1 MTLNKHLNKI
11 KMRSLHTLLLLI
23 ISSFLFAQKK
33 EIKPTDPFAGLDTV
47 LQKVLKDRKAV
58 GFAVA
63 VVKKDKIIYSKGF
76 GYRDYEKQLPVTT
89 NTLFAIG
96 SCTKAFTASLLGL
109 LNKDGK
115 LDLDKPAREYL
126 PELKFFKDEMNNSI
140 TVRDMM
146 CHRTGLPRHDY
157 SWYLF
162 NTASRDSLLKRIQY
176 QEPTAPVR
184 QAWQYNNFMFLAQGM
199 ISEKLMGKSWEQNV
213 KEKIFTPLGMSSSNF
228 SIHDLAKMS
237 DASLGYVIFKD
248 SIIKKTDYY
257 DINAMGPAGSINS
270 NVNEMANW
278 VITWVNGG
286 KFNGKEILPSNY
298 VTQAMSSQ
306 MVVGAALPD
315 KEVPD
320 AFLSNYGFG
329 WFLSSYRGHYRVEHG
344 GNIDGFSASSS
355 FFPSDSI
362 GIIVLTNQNGSAVP
376 GIVRNTIADKIFGL
390 NKIDWNK
397 RTNDAQAKAKAA
409 AKEAEKKTTSNKK
422 QGTKPSHKLNDY
434 EGLFNNPGYGTIE
447 IYTKNDSLFFRSR
460 NGDAFL
466 RHYHYDFFEL
476 FPIDKKDGV
485 DTTGPAQLNIQY
497 HMNAAGDIDMM
508 SLPIQPGLKDI
519 EFNRI
524 PKPKEI
530 AKADL
535 EKFVGEYELRPNVF
549 AKFYIKGEKTL
560 YAFIEGQPEY
570 ELVPVEKNKFELKIL
585 KGYSVLFDE
594 NEKGEITACSFIQP
608 NGTLKAPRKK

>member
-1 MTLNKHLNKI
+1 MK
-11 KMRSLHTLLLLI
+11 SLPIVLLI
-23 ISSFLFAQKK
+23 VISSSLFAQKTTSK
-33 EIKPTDPFAGLDTV
+33 QSDPFAGLDTV
-47 LQKVLKDRKAV
+47 LQKILKDRKAA

-63 VVKKDKIIYSKGF
+63 VVSKDKIIYSKGF
-76 GYRDYEKQLPVTT
+76 GYRDHEKQLPVTT

-109 LNKDGK
+109 LNKEGK
-115 LDLDKPAREYL
+115 LDLDKPATEYL

-140 TVRDMM
+140 TVRDIM

-176 QEPTAPVR
+176 QEPTALLR
-184 QAWQYNNFMFLAQGM
+184 QTWQYNNFMFLVQGM

-213 KEKIFTPLGMSSSNF
+213 KEKILTPLGMNSSNF
-228 SIHDLAKMS
+228 SVHDLAKMS
-237 DASLGYVIFKD
+237 DASLGYVAFKD

-278 VITWVNGG
+278 VITWINGG

-298 VTQAMSSQ
+298 VNQAMSSQ

-344 GNIDGFSASSS
+344 GNIDGFSASTS

-376 GIVRNTIADKIFGL
+376 GIVRNTIADRLFGL

-422 QGTKPSHKLNDY
+422 TGTKPSHKFSDY
-434 EGLFNNPGYGTIE
+434 EGLFNNPGYGTID
-447 IYTKNDSLFFRSR
+447 IFSKNDSLFFRSR

-466 RHYHYDFFEL
+466 RHYHYDFFEM
-476 FPIDKKDGV
+476 FPIDKKEGI
-485 DTTGPAQLNIQY
+485 DTTGPAQLKIQY
-497 HMNAAGDIDMM
+497 HMNAAGDIDMLT
-508 SLPIQPGLKDI
+508 LPIQAGLKDI

-524 PKPKEI
+524 PKPKEV

-570 ELVPVEKNKFELKIL
+570 ELVPVEKNKFELKVM

>member
-1 MTLNKHLNKI
+1 
-11 KMRSLHTLLLLI
+11 MRSLHTLLFLI

-184 QAWQYNNFMFLAQGM
+184 QSWQYNNFMFLAQGM

-213 KEKIFTPLGMSSSNF
+213 KDNIFTPLGMNSSNF
-228 SIHDLAKMS
+228 SVHDLGKMS
-237 DASLGYVIFKD
+237 DASLGYVVFKD

-257 DINAMGPAGSINS
+257 EINAMGPAGSINS

-278 VITWVNGG
+278 VITWINGG

-298 VTQAMSSQ
+298 VNQAMSSQ

-344 GNIDGFSASSS
+344 GNIDGFSASTS

-376 GIVRNTIADKIFGL
+376 GIVRNTIADQLFGL

-397 RTNDAQAKAKAA
+397 RANDAQAKAKVA
-409 AKEAEKKTTSNKK
+409 AKDAEKKITSNKK
-422 QGTKPSHKLNDY
+422 TGTKPSHKTSDY

-535 EKFVGEYELRPNVF
+535 EKFVGEYELQPGTV

-560 YAFIEGQPEY
+560 YLFVEGQPEY
-570 ELVPVEKNKFELKIL
+570 ELVPTEKNKFELKGV
-585 KGYSVLFDE
+585 KGYSVLFEE
-594 NEKGEITACSFIQP
+594 NNKLEITLASFVQP
-608 NGTLKAPRKK
+608 NGTFKAKRKTL

>member
-1 MTLNKHLNKI
+1 MK
-11 KMRSLHTLLLLI
+11 SLHTLLLLVI
-23 ISSFLFAQKK
+23 CRSLSAQKK
-33 EIKPTDPFAGLDTV
+33 EIKPADPFAGLDTV
-47 LQKVLKDRKAV
+47 LQKVLKDRKAA

-63 VVKKDKIIYSKGF
+63 VVSKDKIIYSKGF
-76 GYRDYEKQLPVTT
+76 GYRDYEKQLPVTI

-96 SCTKAFTASLLGL
+96 SCTKAFTASLLGM
-109 LNKDGK
+109 LNKEGK
-115 LDLDKPAREYL
+115 LDFDKPATEYL
-126 PELKFFKDEMNNSI
+126 PGLKFFRDEMNNSV

-184 QAWQYNNFMFLAQGM
+184 QTWQYNNFMFLAQGM
-199 ISEKLMGKSWEQNV
+199 ISEKLTGKSWEQNV
-213 KEKIFTPLGMSSSNF
+213 KENIFTPLGMNSSNF
-228 SIHDLAKMS
+228 SVHDLEKLS
-237 DASLGYVIFKD
+237 DPALGYVLFRD
-248 SIIKKTDYY
+248 SIIKKIDYY
-257 DINAMGPAGSINS
+257 YINAMGPAGSINS

-278 VITWVNGG
+278 VITWINGG
-286 KFNGKEILPSNY
+286 KFNSKEILPLNY
-298 VTQAMSSQ
+298 VKQAISSQ

-329 WFLSSYRGHYRVEHG
+329 WFLSAYRGHYRVEHG
-344 GNIDGFSASSS
+344 GNIDGFSSSTS

-362 GIIVLTNQNGSAVP
+362 GIIVLSNQNGSAVP
-376 GIVRNTIADKIFGL
+376 GIVRNTIADRLLGL
-390 NKIDWNK
+390 NKFDWNQ
-397 RTNDAQAKAKAA
+397 RANDAQAKAKVA
-409 AKEAEKKTTSNKK
+409 AKDAEKKITSTKK
-422 QGTKPSHKLNDY
+422 QGTKPSHKLTDY

-447 IYTKNDSLFFRSR
+447 IFSKADSLFFRSR

-466 RHYHYDFFEL
+466 RHYHYDAFEL
-476 FPIDKKDGV
+476 FPIDKKDGI
-485 DTTGPAQLNIQY
+485 DTTGPAQINIQY

-508 SLPIQPGLKDI
+508 SLPVQQGLKDI
-519 EFNRI
+519 EFNRMA
-524 PKPKEI
+524 KPKEM

-535 EKFVGEYELRPNVF
+535 EKFVGEYELKPGVF
-549 AKFYIKGEKTL
+549 AKFYTKGGNTL

-570 ELVPVEKNKFELKIL
+570 ELVPVEKNKFEFKIL

-594 NEKGEITACSFIQP
+594 NGKGEITDCNIIQP
-608 NGTLKAPRKK
+608 NGTLKAPRIK

>member
-1 MTLNKHLNKI
+1 
-11 KMRSLHTLLLLI
+11 MRSLHTLLLLI
-23 ISSFLFAQKK
+23 IGSSLLAQKTTSK
-33 EIKPTDPFAGLDTV
+33 QPDPFAGLDTV
-47 LQKVLKDRKAV
+47 LQKVLKDRKAA

-63 VVKKDKIIYSKGF
+63 VISKDKIIYSKGF
-76 GYRDYEKQLPVTT
+76 GYRDNEQKLPVTT

-96 SCTKAFTASLLGL
+96 SCTKAFTASLLGS
-109 LNKDGK
+109 LNKEGK
-115 LDLDKPAREYL
+115 LELDKPATEYL

-140 TVRDMM
+140 TVRDIM

-184 QAWQYNNFMFLAQGM
+184 QTWQYNNFMFLAQGM

-213 KEKIFTPLGMSSSNF
+213 KEKIFTPLGMNSSNF
-228 SIHDLAKMS
+228 SVHDLAKMS
-237 DASLGYVIFKD
+237 DASLGYVVFKD

-278 VITWVNGG
+278 VITWINGG

-298 VTQAMSSQ
+298 VNQAMSSQ

-344 GNIDGFSASSS
+344 GNIDGFSASTS

-376 GIVRNTIADKIFGL
+376 GIVRNTIADRLFGL
-390 NKIDWNK
+390 NKIDWNQ
-397 RTNDAQAKAKAA
+397 RANDAQAKAKAA
-409 AKEAEKKTTSNKK
+409 AKDAEKKITSNKK

-434 EGLFNNPGYGTIE
+434 PGLFNNPGYGTIE
-447 IYTKNDSLFFRSR
+447 IFSKNDSLFFRSR

-476 FPIDKKDGV
+476 FPIDKKEGV
-485 DTTGPAQLNIQY
+485 DTTGPAQLKIQY
-497 HMNAAGDIDMM
+497 HMNAAGDINILT
-508 SLPIQPGLKDI
+508 LPIQAGLKDI

-530 AKADL
+530 TKADL
-535 EKFVGEYELRPNVF
+535 EKFVGDYELRPNVL

-570 ELVPVEKNKFELKIL
+570 ELVPVEKNKFELKIM

>member
-1 MTLNKHLNKI
+1 MKPLLI
-11 KMRSLHTLLLLI
+11 VLLLTTG
-23 ISSFLFAQKK
+23 SFLFAQKNQAK
-33 EIKPTDPFAGLDTV
+33 TPDPFAGLDTV
-47 LQKVLKDRKAV
+47 FARVLKDRKAV

-63 VVKKDKIIYSKGF
+63 VVSKDKVIYSKGF
-76 GYRDYEKQLPVTT
+76 GYRDLDKKLPVTT

-115 LDLDKPAREYL
+115 LDLDKPVTQYL
-126 PELKFFKDEMNNSI
+126 PDLKFFNDELNNNV
-140 TVRDMM
+140 TVRDVM

-162 NTASRDSLLKRIQY
+162 NTASRDSLVERIKY
-176 QEPTAPVR
+176 QEPTAKLR
-184 QAWQYNNFMFLAQGM
+184 QTWQYNNFMFLIQGV

-213 KEKIFTPLGMSSSNF
+213 KENFFTPLGMSTSNF
-228 SIHDLAKMS
+228 SIHDMAKVD
-237 DASLGYVIFKD
+237 DASLGYGVIKD
-248 SIIKKTDYY
+248 SIIKKLDYY

-270 NVNEMANW
+270 NVTEMANW
-278 VITWVNGG
+278 VITWINGG
-286 KFNGKEILPSNY
+286 KFKGKEILPSTY
-298 VTQAMSSQ
+298 VAQAMSSQ

-329 WFLSSYRGHYRVEHG
+329 WFISSYRGHYRVEHG
-344 GNIDGFSASSS
+344 GNINGFSASTS
-355 FFPSDSI
+355 FYPSDSI

-376 GIVRNTIADKIFGL
+376 GIVRNTIADRLLGL
-390 NKIDWNK
+390 NRIDWNK
-397 RTNDAQAKAKAA
+397 RTTDAQAKAKAE
-409 AKEAEKKTTSNKK
+409 AKEAEKKVTSNKK
-422 QGTKPSHKLNDY
+422 QGTKPSHKINDY

-447 IYTKNDSLFFRSR
+447 AYTKNDSLFFRTR
-460 NGDAFL
+460 NGDAWL

-476 FPIDKKDGV
+476 FPIDKVDGI
-485 DTTGPAQLNIQY
+485 DTTEKAQLNIQY

-519 EFNRI
+519 EFSRI

-530 AKADL
+530 AKAEL
-535 EKFVGEYELRPNVF
+535 EKFAGEYELQPGAV

-570 ELVPVEKNKFELKIL
+570 ELVATDKNKFDLKIL
-585 KGYSVLFDE
+585 KGYSVKFEE
-594 NEKGEITACSFIQP
+594 NEKGDIISASFIQP
-608 NGTLKAPRKK
+608 NGTFKANRKK

>member
-1 MTLNKHLNKI
+1 MK
-11 KMRSLHTLLLLI
+11 SLHITLLI
-23 ISSFLFAQKK
+23 MISTTLFAQKSASSH
-33 EIKPTDPFAGLDTV
+33 PDPFAGLDTV
-47 LQKVLKDRKAV
+47 FARVLKDRKAA

-63 VVKKDKIIYSKGF
+63 VVSKDKIIYSKGF
-76 GYRDYEKQLPVTT
+76 GYRDMEKQLPVTP
-89 NTLFAIG
+89 NTFFAIG

-115 LDLDKPAREYL
+115 LDLDKPATEYL

-162 NTASRDSLLKRIQY
+162 NTSSRDSLLQRIKY
-176 QEPTAPVR
+176 QEPTAPLR
-184 QAWQYNNFMFLAQGM
+184 QAWQYNNFMFLVQGM

-213 KEKIFTPLGMSSSNF
+213 KENIFTPLGMNSSNF
-228 SIHDLAKMS
+228 SVHDLEKMS
-237 DASLGYVIFKD
+237 DASLGYVVYKD

-270 NVNEMANW
+270 SVTEMANW
-278 VITWVNGG
+278 VITWINGG
-286 KFNGKEILPSNY
+286 KFNGKEILPAGY

-306 MVVGAALPD
+306 MVVAGALPD

-344 GNIDGFSASSS
+344 GNIDGFSASTS

-376 GIVRNTIADKIFGL
+376 GIVRNTIADRLLGL

-409 AKEAEKKTTSNKK
+409 AKDAEKSVTSNKK
-422 QGTKPSHKLNDY
+422 AGTKPSHATKDY
-434 EGLFNNPGYGTIE
+434 EGLFNNPGYGNIE
-447 IYTKNDSLFFRSR
+447 IYANDDSLFFRTK

-466 RHYHYDFFEL
+466 RHYHYDVFEL
-476 FPIDKKDGV
+476 FPIDKKDGI
-485 DTTGPAQLNIQY
+485 DTTGPSQLKIQY

-530 AKADL
+530 TKADL
-535 EKFVGEYELRPNVF
+535 EKFVGEYEFQPGAV
-549 AKFYIKGEKTL
+549 AKIYIKGEKTL
-560 YAFIEGQPEY
+560 YAFVEGQPEY
-570 ELVPVEKNKFELKIL
+570 ELVPTDKNKFDFKVV
-585 KGYSVLFDE
+585 KGFSIKFEE
-594 NEKGEITACSFIQP
+594 NNNGEITAASFIQP
-608 NGTLKAPRKK
+608 NGTFKANRKK